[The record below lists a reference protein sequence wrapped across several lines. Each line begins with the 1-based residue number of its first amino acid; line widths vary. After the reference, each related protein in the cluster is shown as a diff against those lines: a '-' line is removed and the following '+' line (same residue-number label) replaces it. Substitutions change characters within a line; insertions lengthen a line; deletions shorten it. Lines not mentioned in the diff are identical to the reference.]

1 MVDVGQVNEV
11 GDNAEDIPKL
21 ICASGTTI
29 LAVMIILHTYVTGAP
44 GGIRTCCS

>member
-21 ICASGTTI
+21 ICASGTSTM
-29 LAVMIILHTYVTGAP
+29 LAVMMILRTYVTGA
-44 GGIRTCCS
+44 RWYTYCCS